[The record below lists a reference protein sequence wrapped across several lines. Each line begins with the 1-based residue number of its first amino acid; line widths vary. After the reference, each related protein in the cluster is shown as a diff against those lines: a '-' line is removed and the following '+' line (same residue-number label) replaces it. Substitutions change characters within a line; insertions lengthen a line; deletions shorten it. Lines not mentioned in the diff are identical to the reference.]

1 MVKKLKL
8 GKLTPIFEF
17 LTKNLKNRTI
27 STFFLFF
34 FFFFFLQIHGST
46 WDTSI
51 KKNFLANIKKIS
63 INTYTNL
70 GHFYKKISLKL
81 LKKISLQ
88 L

>member
-8 GKLTPIFEF
+8 GQLTPIFEF

-34 FFFFFLQIHGST
+34 FTNT
-46 WDTSI
+46 WIDLGHFY

-63 INTYTNL
+63 INTRTNL
-70 GHFYKKISLKL
+70 
-81 LKKISLQ
+81 
-88 L
+88 

>member
-34 FFFFFLQIHGST
+34 FFFFFTNT
-46 WDTSI
+46 WID
-51 KKNFLANIKKIS
+51 
-63 INTYTNL
+63 L
-70 GHFYKKISLKL
+70 GHFYKKKFSRKYKKNFYKYIHQPGTL
-81 LKKISLQ
+81 L
-88 L
+88 